1 MTVATDLPSPFG
13 QLGVF
18 LSDAE
23 LRQTAYE
30 IFVAACRANGGKP
43 LTYTPQ
49 SDRTVDRS
57 LPPSLTSAAASKMK
71 KAFGIRS
78 PTKKGSLGQESIPVK
93 SSKKPASVGELMRV
107 QMGISEQLDARIR
120 RGLLRIAAGNL
131 GKRMESMVLPL
142 EFLQQFKASDFPDQ
156 QEYKDWQAR
165 NLKVLE
171 AGLLL
176 HPLLPLDKSDA
187 ASQKLHQI
195 MHGASDGPIETGKNS
210 ESMQILRSAVTSL
223 AYRLLDGIGSDACHW
238 ADGFP
243 LNLHLYQMLLEA
255 CFNNS
260 SEEGST
266 VDEFDE
272 VLELIKKTWAI
283 LGINQMFHNLCFTWT
298 LFLRFVTTGEVE
310 VGLLIAADAQLT
322 EVASDA
328 KATQDPTYSKI
339 LSSTLSYIMD
349 WTEKKLFAY
358 HDMFNSSNIE
368 LMETVVSFG
377 VTAAKILVEDFS
389 TEYHRKRR
397 EETDVARS
405 RIDAYIRSSLRA
417 AFAQKMKQTAS
428 SKLSSEDQST
438 PLLSILAEEIE
449 ELANKEKELFSPIL
463 KKWHPLAAGVAVMTL
478 HSCYGTELKQFLS
491 GVKELAPDVLQV
503 LRAADKLEKDL
514 LDIVVEDSV
523 DSDDGGKSLIRE
535 MPPYEAESA
544 IADLVR
550 AWIKSRLD
558 QLKEWLDRTLQ
569 QEVWNPRAN
578 KENRSPSSVE
588 ILRMVDETL
597 DEYFD
602 LPIPMHAVLLPDLLK
617 GLDRSLQHYASEAQS
632 GCGARNDFMPALP
645 ELTRCTVSSKL
656 RKKKD
661 KPQNSTKRRSQ
672 VGLTIGDCS
681 LGLSQFCVRINSL
694 YHIHKML
701 ENLEKKIKS
710 CLRNLES
717 AQEDVSNGTQSSF
730 ELSLAACQEGIPQLC
745 ETTAYRMIFHDLDH
759 VLWNSLYVGE
769 AASSR
774 IDPFLKELDLI
785 LEVVLN
791 TVHMR
796 VRHQLIT
803 ELMKASFDGLLLVLL
818 AGGPS
823 RGFSCQDSQII
834 EEDFKSLRELY
845 LADRDGLPEELFDK
859 AAAEV
864 NKVLPLFRTDTE
876 TLIEKFK
883 HMIAET
889 YDPAAKSK
897 YPIPPNPG
905 NWGPTEPSTILHV
918 LCHRND
924 VAATKF
930 LKRTYNF
937 PKKL

>member
-1 MTVATDLPSPFG
+1 MPRQWREAPHLHSP
-13 QLGVF
+13 
-18 LSDAE
+18 
-23 LRQTAYE
+23 
-30 IFVAACRANGGKP
+30 
-43 LTYTPQ
+43 
-49 SDRTVDRS
+49 
-57 LPPSLTSAAASKMK
+57 
-71 KAFGIRS
+71 IRS
-78 PTKKGSLGQESIPVK
+78 NRRPLPAAIANLRGHQQDEEGLRDQVADEEGQPGAGEHLGEVLHQE
-93 SSKKPASVGELMRV
+93 ASVGGRADEGADGDIGATGRTDSKGVAADCCRKSKSTIGGRL
-107 QMGISEQLDARIR
+107 
-120 RGLLRIAAGNL
+120 RGKKKREKKKRDKKKREEEGETYSSRAA
-131 GKRMESMVLPL
+131 LPR
-142 EFLQQFKASDFPDQ
+142 FPH
-156 QEYKDWQAR
+156 AIHR
-165 NLKVLE
+165 PR
-171 AGLLL
+171 AILLL
-176 HPLLPLDKSDA
+176 AGRRTRRQDL
-187 ASQKLHQI
+187 
-195 MHGASDGPIETGKNS
+195 
-210 ESMQILRSAVTSL
+210 SA
-223 AYRLLDGIGSDACHW
+223 
-238 ADGFP
+238 
-243 LNLHLYQMLLEA
+243 
-255 CFNNS
+255 
-260 SEEGST
+260 
-266 VDEFDE
+266 
-272 VLELIKKTWAI
+272 
-283 LGINQMFHNLCFTWT
+283 
-298 LFLRFVTTGEVE
+298 
-310 VGLLIAADAQLT
+310 
-322 EVASDA
+322 
-328 KATQDPTYSKI
+328 
-339 LSSTLSYIMD
+339 
-349 WTEKKLFAY
+349 
-358 HDMFNSSNIE
+358 
-368 LMETVVSFG
+368 
-377 VTAAKILVEDFS
+377 
-389 TEYHRKRR
+389 
-397 EETDVARS
+397 
-405 RIDAYIRSSLRA
+405 
-417 AFAQKMKQTAS
+417 
-428 SKLSSEDQST
+428 

-449 ELANKEKELFSPIL
+449 DLASKEKELFSPIL
-463 KKWHPLAAGVAVMTL
+463 KKWHPLAAGVAVTTL

-491 GVKELAPDVLQV
+491 GVKELTPDVLQV
-503 LRAADKLEKDL
+503 LGAADKLEKDL

-550 AWIKSRLD
+550 VWIKSRLD
-558 QLKEWLDRTLQ
+558 RLEEWLNRTLQ
-569 QEVWNPRAN
+569 QEPRQEARASHIVFFSLILPMKRQEAYGRRIEIGVQRRVSRFFLFFSLFFFLPRLILPEIGRQWSKSTITSRFRVVMGIN
-578 KENRSPSSVE
+578 SPSQRYHLVADSLCTGQQADRYVP
-588 ILRMVDETL
+588 
-597 DEYFD
+597 
-602 LPIPMHAVLLPDLLK
+602 PIP
-617 GLDRSLQHYASEAQS
+617 G
-632 GCGARNDFMPALP
+632 GARNDFMPALP

-661 KPQNSTKRRSQ
+661 KAHNSTKRRSQ
-672 VGLTIGDCS
+672 VGLTIADCS

-694 YHIHKML
+694 YHIRKML

-717 AQEDVSNGTQSSF
+717 AQADDVSNGTQSSF
-730 ELSLAACQEGIPQLC
+730 ELSLAACQEGILQLC
-745 ETTAYRMIFHDLDH
+745 ETTAYKMIFYDLDH

-785 LEVVLN
+785 LEVVSN

-859 AAAEV
+859 AATEM

-876 TLIEKFK
+876 TLVEKFK

-905 NWGPTEPSTILHV
+905 NWCPKEPSTILHV